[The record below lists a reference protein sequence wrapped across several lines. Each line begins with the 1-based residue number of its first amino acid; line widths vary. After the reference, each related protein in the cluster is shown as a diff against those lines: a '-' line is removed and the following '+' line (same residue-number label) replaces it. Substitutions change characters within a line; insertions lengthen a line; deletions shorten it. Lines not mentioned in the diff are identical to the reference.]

1 MHCWGYALL
10 SFMSSAIQKIREN
23 PTSLLPDEDVE
34 TQRASELSEHA
45 LAVLEKRFLLRDDRG
60 QLIEDPAGLFRRVAR
75 AIAAIDDVAGGFRR
89 EESEE
94 FFVELMTSLKFLPN
108 SPTLMNAGTPRGQLA
123 GCFVLPVEDSMESI
137 YGTLRDVALIQKSG
151 GGTGF
156 SFSHLRP
163 RGDYIGSTRGVS
175 SGPVSFMR
183 LYDYSTQINR
193 LGGTRAGANMG
204 ILRHDHPDIHE
215 FVNAKK
221 DPESLPSFN
230 ISVMATDDFMH
241 AVQAGKEI
249 PLRFPSRNG
258 ALPETIRGKTNATA
272 LFDKI
277 VTNAWQTGD
286 PGLLFYDR
294 INAGNPTPQLGPI
307 EATNPCGEQPLLP
320 YESCN
325 LGSINVAKFATGGRI
340 NYEELRVTIQH
351 AVHFLDNVLDA
362 NSYPVEAVRE
372 ITLGNRKIGLGIMGF
387 ADLLVRLRI
396 PYASAPAV
404 TLAEELMSFIQNEAK
419 LASSKLAQT
428 RGPFPNFP
436 KSRLG
441 AENQTP
447 LRNACVTSIAPTGT
461 ISLLADCSS
470 GIEPFFALSYR
481 REVIGA
487 TKTIDVHP
495 ALLEMLGAEASDSE
509 ALLRQVRSSGRLD
522 RNLAPP
528 TLSNLFAT
536 AHEIDP
542 EWHVKMQAAFQKF
555 TDTSVSKTINLSNN
569 ATTQMVAH
577 AYQLAFQT
585 GCKGV
590 TVFRDG
596 CKGQQVLRAGLDADR
611 CPECGNPLVM
621 QGGCA
626 NCPSCGYS
634 ICTI

>member
-1 MHCWGYALL
+1 
-10 SFMSSAIQKIREN
+10 MSSSSQKIRDN
-23 PTSLLPDEDVE
+23 PTNLSRGNDERPQHV
-34 TQRASELSEHA
+34 SELNEHA
-45 LAVLEKRFLLRDDRG
+45 LAVLEKRFLLRDERG
-60 QLIEDPAGLFRRVAR
+60 QLIEDPAGLFRRVAQ

-94 FFVELMTSLKFLPN
+94 IFLELMTSLKFLPN
-108 SPTLMNAGTPRGQLA
+108 SPTLMNAGTRRGQLA

-163 RGDYIGSTRGVS
+163 RGDYIGSTRGTS

-230 ISVMATDDFMH
+230 ISVMATDEFMRT
-241 AVQAGKEI
+241 VQAGKDI
-249 PLRFPSRNG
+249 LLRFPSSND
-258 ALPETIRGKTNATA
+258 ASPETTRGKTSASA
-272 LFDKI
+272 LFDEI
-277 VTNAWQTGD
+277 VMNAWQTGD

-325 LGSINVAKFATGGRI
+325 LGSINVSRFVTGGSI
-340 NYEELRVTIQH
+340 NYEELRTTVHH

-362 NSYPVEAVRE
+362 NSYPVQAVRE
-372 ITLGNRKIGLGIMGF
+372 VTLGNRKIGLGIMGF
-387 ADLLVRLRI
+387 ADLLVELRI
-396 PYASAPAV
+396 PYASAPAIA
-404 TLAEELMSFIQNEAK
+404 LAEELMSFIQEQAK
-419 LASSKLAQT
+419 LASSELARK
-428 RGPFPNFP
+428 RGPFPNFS
-436 KSRLG
+436 KSRLTT
-441 AENQTP
+441 AP
-447 LRNACVTSIAPTGT
+447 RAPFRNACVTSIAPTGT
-461 ISLLADCSS
+461 ISLLANCSS

-495 ALLEMLGAEASDSE
+495 ALLGMLRSEASDTE
-509 ALLRQVRSSGRLD
+509 PLLRRLRSSGRLD
-522 RNLAPP
+522 SPLVPP
-528 TLSNLFAT
+528 ELRALFPT
-536 AHEIDP
+536 AHEIAP
-542 EWHVKMQAAFQKF
+542 EWHIKMQAAFQKYI
-555 TDTSVSKTINLSNN
+555 DTSVSKTINLPNS
-569 ATTQMVAH
+569 ARPEAVAE
-577 AYQLAFQT
+577 AYQLAFET

-596 CKGQQVLRAGLDADR
+596 CKAQQVLRAGLEAEPGVDAEH

-621 QGGCA
+621 QGGCR

>member
-1 MHCWGYALL
+1 
-10 SFMSSAIQKIREN
+10 MSSTSQKIREK
-23 PTSLLPDEDVE
+23 PTSLSRGNDERPQHV
-34 TQRASELSEHA
+34 SELSEHA
-45 LAVLEKRFLLRDDRG
+45 LAVLEKRFLLRDKRG
-60 QLIEDPAGLFRRVAR
+60 QLIEEPAGLFRRVAR

-94 FFVELMTSLKFLPN
+94 IFLELMTSLKFLPN
-108 SPTLMNAGTPRGQLA
+108 SPTLMNAGTLCGQLA

-230 ISVMATDDFMH
+230 ISVMATDAFMH
-241 AVQAGKEI
+241 AVQAGVEI
-249 PLRFPSRNG
+249 PLRFSPGNG
-258 ALPETIRGKTNATA
+258 AGPEAIRRKINAAA
-272 LFDKI
+272 LFDEI
-277 VTNAWQTGD
+277 VMNAWQTGD

-325 LGSINVAKFATGGRI
+325 LGSINVSQFVTAGAI
-340 NYEELRVTIQH
+340 NYEDLRATVHH

-372 ITLGNRKIGLGIMGF
+372 VTLGNRKIGLGIMGF
-387 ADLLVRLRI
+387 ADLLTELRI
-396 PYASAPAV
+396 PYASAPAIA
-404 TLAEELMSFIQNEAK
+404 LAEELMGFIQSEAK
-419 LASSKLAQT
+419 LASAALAKR

-436 KSRLG
+436 NSRLS
-441 AENQTP
+441 AEKQGP

-461 ISLLADCSS
+461 ISLLANCSS

-487 TKTIDVHP
+487 TKTIDVHS
-495 ALLEMLGAEASDSE
+495 ALLEMLRSEGSDSE
-509 ALLRQVRSSGRLD
+509 ALLRQLRSSGRLD
-522 RNLAPP
+522 RTSASPELR
-528 TLSNLFAT
+528 NLFAT
-536 AHEIDP
+536 AHEITP
-542 EWHVKMQAAFQKF
+542 EWHIRMQAAFQKF
-555 TDTSVSKTINLSNN
+555 IDTSVSKTINLPNS
-569 ATTQMVAH
+569 AGPEAVAG

-596 CKGQQVLRAGLDADR
+596 CKAQQVIRAGMDLDAEH

-621 QGGCA
+621 QGGCR

>member
-1 MHCWGYALL
+1 M
-10 SFMSSAIQKIREN
+10 
-23 PTSLLPDEDVE
+23 
-34 TQRASELSEHA
+34 SELSEHA
-45 LAVLEKRFLLRDDRG
+45 LAVLEKRFLLRDKNG
-60 QLIEDPAGLFRRVAR
+60 QLIEEPAGLFRRVAR
-75 AIAAIDDVAGGFRR
+75 AIAAIDDIAGGFRR

-94 FFVELMTSLKFLPN
+94 IFLELMTSLKFLPN

-215 FVNAKK
+215 FVNAKRE
-221 DPESLPSFN
+221 PESLPSFN
-230 ISVMATDDFMH
+230 ISVMATDEFMQ
-241 AVQAGKEI
+241 AVQAGQEI
-249 PLRFPSRNG
+249 PLRFPSSNG
-258 ALPETIRGKTNATA
+258 ARLEASRRKTNAA
-272 LFDKI
+272 VLFDEI
-277 VTNAWQTGD
+277 VMNAWQTGD

-325 LGSINVAKFATGGRI
+325 LGSINVSKFVTAGAI
-340 NYEELRVTIQH
+340 NYEDLRATVHH

-372 ITLGNRKIGLGIMGF
+372 VTLGNRKIGLGIMGF
-387 ADLLVRLRI
+387 ADLLVELRI
-396 PYASAPAV
+396 PYASAPAIA
-404 TLAEELMSFIQNEAK
+404 LAEELMSFIQSQAK
-419 LASSKLAQT
+419 LASAELAQR

-436 KSRLG
+436 HSRLG
-441 AENQTP
+441 AEKQAP

-461 ISLLADCSS
+461 ISLLANCSS

-495 ALLEMLGAEASDSE
+495 ALLEMLRSAASDSE
-509 ALLRQVRSSGRLD
+509 ALLRQLRSSGRLD
-522 RNLAPP
+522 RTSAPP
-528 TLSNLFAT
+528 ELRNLFAT
-536 AHEIDP
+536 AHEIAP
-542 EWHVKMQAAFQKF
+542 EWHIRMQAAFQKYI
-555 TDTSVSKTINLSNN
+555 DTSVSKTINLPNS
-569 ATTQMVAH
+569 AGPEAVAG

-596 CKGQQVLRAGLDADR
+596 CKAQQVLRAGMDAEH

-621 QGGCA
+621 QGGCR